1 MGGRGRSASPSPAP
15 APAPAPPIPPLIPRK
30 PSKKKQKDEGL
41 TTKKAKRAGTL
52 ALQTA
57 NALNIPV
64 TNQSGV
70 NVA

>member
-1 MGGRGRSASPSPAP
+1 MGGGGRRAASPAP

-30 PSKKKQKDEGL
+30 PAKKKGKDDEL
-41 TTKKAKRAGTL
+41 TTKKAKRAGTG
-52 ALQTA
+52 ALQTMFG
-57 NALNIPV
+57 ALNIPN